1 MAPAAFDVH
10 IRKKD
15 LAAFRRRVLYHYRK
29 KPKHEYMEVIF
40 VRKGVGEFHIE
51 SFHKIRMTNTSPYIV
66 EYDEVQYQA
75 YKNEAAAAGLSL
87 GSIHTHTVSDTS
99 ASYHDHCTGV
109 EEGDTLMGICGVD
122 EVKGTKKLT
131 TKLDFWIPQ
140 LPCKINQI
148 TD

>member
-1 MAPAAFDVH
+1 MDAAFNVH

-51 SFHKIRMTNTSPYIV
+51 SFHKIHMSKTSKYEV
-66 EYDEVQYQA
+66 EYSDLVYLA
-75 YKNEAAAAGLSL
+75 FKNEAASLGLSM
-87 GSIHTHTVSDTS
+87 GTIHTHTICDSA
-99 ASYHDHCTGV
+99 ASYHDHCSGV
-109 EEGDTLMGICGVD
+109 EAGDTLMGICAVESDG
-122 EVKGTKKLT
+122 KRLS

-140 LPCKINQI
+140 LPCRITQI
-148 TD
+148 TT